1 MFKNITNK
9 MIILVIF
16 LLVAGCTKVHLN
28 ANDIPEVF
36 DDHRLPKP
44 IMYIKT
50 KI

>member
-1 MFKNITNK
+1 MFKNIKNK
-9 MIILVIF
+9 LI
-16 LLVAGCTKVHLN
+16 LLVVFLVFVGCAKFDLN

-36 DDHRLPKP
+36 YDHRVPKP